1 MDRRRLRTASRRAAI
16 LLLCMP
22 GFAAGQDRE
31 ADSPAPAELSDVADA
46 DVAAG
51 DPGESAAVREG
62 RALYESHQCWQ
73 CHGHEGQGSVAGVR
87 VAPTLYP
94 YEAFARL
101 VRHTNLMPAYSPNV
115 LSEEQLR
122 LIYAFVQSIPEP
134 PPLED
139 IPELD
144 FD

>member
-1 MDRRRLRTASRRAAI
+1 MSVSPQIVRR
-16 LLLCMP
+16 
-22 GFAAGQDRE
+22 
-31 ADSPAPAELSDVADA
+31 VARGVLVMSLWTLGCT
-46 DVAAG
+46 VAVTQEP
-51 DPGESAAVREG
+51 DDDVREG
-62 RALYESHQCWQ
+62 RALYDSHQCWQ
-73 CHGHEGQGSVAGVR
+73 CHGYEGQGSVAGVR
-87 VAPTLYP
+87 IAPTLYP
-94 YEAFARL
+94 YEAFSRL

-144 FD
+144 FEQ

>member
-1 MDRRRLRTASRRAAI
+1 MKLSLRNTRS
-16 LLLCMP
+16 
-22 GFAAGQDRE
+22 AGRGVLVISLW
-31 ADSPAPAELSDVADA
+31 ALGSTVAYTQEPD
-46 DVAAG
+46 D
-51 DPGESAAVREG
+51 DVREG
-62 RALYESHQCWQ
+62 RALYDSHQCWQ
-73 CHGHEGQGSVAGVR
+73 CHGYEGQGSVAGVR
-87 VAPTLYP
+87 IAPTLYP

-144 FD
+144 FE

>member
-1 MDRRRLRTASRRAAI
+1 MKLSLRNTRS
-16 LLLCMP
+16 
-22 GFAAGQDRE
+22 AGRGVLVISLW
-31 ADSPAPAELSDVADA
+31 ALGSTDA
-46 DVAAG
+46 YTQEPD
-51 DPGESAAVREG
+51 DDVREG
-62 RALYESHQCWQ
+62 RALYDSHQCWQ
-73 CHGHEGQGSVAGVR
+73 CHGYEGQGSVAGVR

-144 FD
+144 FE